1 MSNSNEFIRKLADIN
16 PTPED
21 KGLMVS
27 IEVKLFD
34 EGGCQVNGH
43 YFKSPT
49 RTTSVARQV
58 LQIIEALE
66 QDRHKRQNTKGSS

>member
-1 MSNSNEFIRKLADIN
+1 MSNSNEFIRRLANIG

-21 KGLMVS
+21 VGLVMN

-34 EGGCQVNGH
+34 NGGCQVNSH

-49 RTTSVARQV
+49 RTTSVARQI
-58 LQIIEALE
+58 LQMLEELE
-66 QDRHKRQNTKGSS
+66 QEWHKRQNG